1 MLKIL
6 KLVILVPIFI
16 VMVDFAVS
24 NRRTVE
30 LTLWPLEYKAET
42 PLYVL
47 MIGIFIIAVVVC
59 SLISFFSSASLK
71 KELKQVKKERDKEK
85 EESALLRER
94 VENLKQRI

>member
-1 MLKIL
+1 MLKFF
-6 KLVILVPIFI
+6 KLIILVPIFI

-24 NRRTVE
+24 NRKTAE

-47 MIGIFIIAVVVC
+47 MIGVFIVSVIVC
-59 SLISFFSSASLK
+59 SLVSFFSSATVK
-71 KELKQVKKERDKEK
+71 KELKQLKKELAKEK

-94 VENLKQRI
+94 VENLKQRV